1 MDSMR
6 VGGEFLALEV
16 DPSAQRVS
24 TAESHGVMP
33 GAVVSE
39 SQARSWT
46 CFLAVFFLCPEG
58 GSSGAAN
65 ADQVTLAGDA
75 VGAASQ
81 QQPPSGSMRAG
92 AAAPQSAAARQP
104 SAAHFTG
111 LTGTPKYMVSS
122 PFGAGSPRGS
132 CFEAFSQ
139 ESSPANPWEGPGS
152 VSQGKI

>member
-1 MDSMR
+1 MESMR
-6 VGGEFLALEV
+6 AGGEFLALEV
-16 DPSAQRVS
+16 DPSAQAVS
-24 TAESHGVMP
+24 KVQSHGVMP

-46 CFLAVFFLCPEG
+46 CLLASLLCPEG
-58 GSSGAAN
+58 GLSGAAN
-65 ADQVTLAGDA
+65 ADQVTLADDA

-104 SAAHFTG
+104 SAAQFTG

-122 PFGAGSPRGS
+122 PFGVGSPRGS

-139 ESSPANPWEGPGS
+139 
-152 VSQGKI
+152 